1 MLMTKQDLRDLLRKV
16 NGENDALKYQN
27 DILLKKIGDLEW
39 DMENTWT
46 NEDHDKEVENVIKME
61 RHKLKRAIDLM

>member
-1 MLMTKQDLRDLLRKV
+1 MTKQDLRDLLRKV

-61 RHKLKRAIDLM
+61 RHKLKRAIFLSN

>member
-1 MLMTKQDLRDLLRKV
+1 MTKQDLRDLLKKV

>member
-1 MLMTKQDLRDLLRKV
+1 MTKQDLRDLLRKV